1 MQVLKKSQN
10 QGQNDM
16 FLDVH
21 DIQSMLAQNEALSW
35 LFSHFTGRDLQID
48 DSQNIELALDI
59 GLDSDREFVQCLN
72 EVKLPDLKS
81 LKIIN
86 FLEWDDDVES
96 LLGERLNNVESLHL
110 AADGYWWDAN
120 DYLELVASIEGVKNL
135 YLDGFLIDNE
145 NLERLMEHSG
155 YESIGFFCWNLA
167 IDEDFSL
174 QFELDQENAANSTR
188 SSKSVSTQAIEISSV
203 RFILDES
210 STPDMKR
217 FIHSV
222 LKSPI
227 QNSLKELSF
236 FGCQI
241 SKASLYS

>member
-1 MQVLKKSQN
+1 LEN
-10 QGQNDM
+10 
-16 FLDVH
+16 
-21 DIQSMLAQNEALSW
+21 
-35 LFSHFTGRDLQID
+35 
-48 DSQNIELALDI
+48 
-59 GLDSDREFVQCLN
+59 DREFVQSLQD
-72 EVKLPDLKS
+72 VKLPDLKS

-86 FLEWDDDVES
+86 FMEWDDDVES
-96 LLGERLNNVESLHL
+96 LLGEKVSNVESLHL

-155 YESIGFFCWNLA
+155 YESLGFFCWNLA
-167 IDEDFSL
+167 VDEEFSV
-174 QFELDQENAANSTR
+174 QFELDEENAAISTR
-188 SSKSVSTQAIEISSV
+188 SSKSVSAQAIEISSV
-203 RFILDES
+203 RFILDETS
-210 STPDMKR
+210 PSDMKR

-227 QNSLKELSF
+227 HNSLKEIWF
-236 FGCQI
+236 FGWKI